1 MAFLLPYS
9 KVHPQR
15 TWTMEETKI
24 PSQRS
29 WAVQEAKIP
38 HRPNSPSRVS
48 RPKRKKDLSGAVVVN
63 PSFLRRNNEPE
74 ETIEEE
80 IEVQLMEPP
89 RAFQCPKRVA
99 RKENLNVMREHQ
111 CFVKN
116 VEESKSSEKPSPR
129 SKIYGVMLTTVVVVS
144 MVSFLL
150 IVLFLCGFIGIR
162 NCPCGDRQEL
172 SGTRRSQSVG
182 GADEV
187 GKISENKTA
196 WERRLFLLMEQ
207 RIEEREL
214 KLREETNTSKTL
226 IESLKVQLQEQ
237 RLSQENK
244 TKDLS
249 VRLELTQRELKSL
262 KVQLTVRTVAL
273 WNSQNSTLAELDKLK
288 TVWTAVNITAEKT
301 SNLTDKVDREF
312 KKVRRTV
319 SETSKNLTKLTSSTK
334 DLKLEIEDEIKTLWL
349 NLNQSNKYSRTLK
362 NYMQSFKENVTH
374 HSHKLEARIEKE
386 EQNSNNTKIVTD
398 KHLTKIQNLEILM
411 NVTRHEAEKAN
422 WQHSTA
428 LWSAGNFT
436 LKEFHRVW
444 TAVNASQAVLSKK
457 LRKVRNNFARKLN
470 QSIVLLQSSDSSLFA
485 SMAGINATITE
496 KVNSVSKMMG
506 PIGPRGFNGSQG
518 PPGPMGSIGP
528 AGPSGTGDLSTCQYR
543 TKNEKEISGSKT
555 TITALS
561 EPDDKRVIGVTCSAD
576 YEAEN
581 NLFSRMDNTRTYSC
595 NCRRTPAPPG
605 VLNTGNKCFIH
616 YWECPLK
623 T

>member
-1 MAFLLPYS
+1 M
-9 KVHPQR
+9 
-15 TWTMEETKI
+15 
-24 PSQRS
+24 
-29 WAVQEAKIP
+29 
-38 HRPNSPSRVS
+38 
-48 RPKRKKDLSGAVVVN
+48 
-63 PSFLRRNNEPE
+63 
-74 ETIEEE
+74 
-80 IEVQLMEPP
+80 
-89 RAFQCPKRVA
+89 
-99 RKENLNVMREHQ
+99 
-111 CFVKN
+111 
-116 VEESKSSEKPSPR
+116 
-129 SKIYGVMLTTVVVVS
+129 
-144 MVSFLL
+144 
-150 IVLFLCGFIGIR
+150 
-162 NCPCGDRQEL
+162 
-172 SGTRRSQSVG
+172 
-182 GADEV
+182 
-187 GKISENKTA
+187 
-196 WERRLFLLMEQ
+196 
-207 RIEEREL
+207 
-214 KLREETNTSKTL
+214 
-226 IESLKVQLQEQ
+226 
-237 RLSQENK
+237 
-244 TKDLS
+244 
-249 VRLELTQRELKSL
+249 ELTQRELKSL
-262 KVQLTVRTVAL
+262 KVQLTARTVAL

-319 SETSKNLTKLTSSTK
+319 SETSKNLTELTSSTK

-349 NLNQSNKYSRTLK
+349 NLNESNKYSRTLK

-398 KHLTKIQNLEILM
+398 KHLRKIQNLEILM

-436 LKEFHRVW
+436 LKEFLRVW
-444 TAVNASQAVLSKK
+444 TAVNASQAVFSQE

-528 AGPSGTGDLSTCQYR
+528 AGPSGTGDLSTCQYGSKSILE
-543 TKNEKEISGSKT
+543 TSGSDVT
-555 TITALS
+555 TVALS
-561 EPDDKRVIGVTCSAD
+561 EPVDKRVIGVTCSAD

-581 NLFSRMDNTRTYSC
+581 NLVSKMDKKRIYSC
-595 NCRRTPAPPG
+595 NCRRTPAAAG
-605 VLNTGNKCFIH
+605 SFSTNKTCFIH

-623 T
+623 S

>member
-1 MAFLLPYS
+1 
-9 KVHPQR
+9 
-15 TWTMEETKI
+15 MEETKI

-48 RPKRKKDLSGAVVVN
+48 RPNRKKDLSGAVVVN

-89 RAFQCPKRVA
+89 RVFQCPKRVA

-144 MVSFLL
+144 IVSFLL

-172 SGTRRSQSVG
+172 SGSRRSQSVG

-187 GKISENKTA
+187 GKNSENKTA

-214 KLREETNTSKTL
+214 KLRNETNTLKTL

-249 VRLELTQRELKSL
+249 IRLELTQRELKSL

-349 NLNQSNKYSRTLK
+349 NLNESNKYSRTLK

-398 KHLTKIQNLEILM
+398 KHLRKIQNLEILM
-411 NVTRHEAEKAN
+411 SVTRQEAEEAN

-428 LWSAGNFT
+428 LWSSGNFT
-436 LKEFHRVW
+436 LKEFLRVW
-444 TAVNASQAVLSKK
+444 TAVNASQAVFSQE
-457 LRKVRNNFARKLN
+457 LRKVGNNFARKLN

-528 AGPSGTGDLSTCQYR
+528 AGPSGTGNLSTCQY
-543 TKNEKEISGSKT
+543 GSKSMVETPGSDVT
-555 TITALS
+555 TVALN
-561 EPDDKRVIGVTCSAD
+561 EPVDKRVIGVTCSAN

-581 NLFSRMDNTRTYSC
+581 NLVSKMEKTRKYSC

-605 VLNTGNKCFIH
+605 VLSSGNICFIH

>member
-48 RPKRKKDLSGAVVVN
+48 RPNRKKDLSGAVVVN

-89 RAFQCPKRVA
+89 RVFQCPKRVA

-144 MVSFLL
+144 IVSFLL

-172 SGTRRSQSVG
+172 SGSRRSQSVG

-187 GKISENKTA
+187 GKNSENKTA

-214 KLREETNTSKTL
+214 K
-226 IESLKVQLQEQ
+226 
-237 RLSQENK
+237 ENK

-249 VRLELTQRELKSL
+249 IRLELTQRELKSL

-349 NLNQSNKYSRTLK
+349 NLNQSNKYSRRLK

-374 HSHKLEARIEKE
+374 HSQKLEARIEKE

-398 KHLTKIQNLEILM
+398 KHLRKIQNLEILM
-411 NVTRHEAEKAN
+411 NVTRQEAEEAN

-436 LKEFHRVW
+436 LKEFLRVW
-444 TAVNASQAVLSKK
+444 TTVNASQAVFSQE

-470 QSIVLLQSSDSSLFA
+470 QSTVLLKSSDSSLFA
-485 SMAGINATITE
+485 SIAGINATITE
-496 KVNSVSKMMG
+496 KVNNVSKMMG

-518 PPGPMGSIGP
+518 PTGPTGSIGP
-528 AGPSGTGDLSTCQYR
+528 AGPKGTGDLSTCQYQ
-543 TKNEKEISGSKT
+543 TLEDEETPGSKT
-555 TITALS
+555 VIIKLN
-561 EPDDKRVIGVTCSAD
+561 EPSGKRVIGVTCSAD
-576 YEAEN
+576 YVAEK
-581 NLFSRMDNTRTYSC
+581 NLSSRFQNSIQQYFCTCKTEIAYQAKLRKKGSC
-595 NCRRTPAPPG
+595 SM
-605 VLNTGNKCFIH
+605 H
-616 YWECPLK
+616 YWQCPLRS
-623 T
+623 

>member
-196 WERRLFLLMEQ
+196 WERRL
-207 RIEEREL
+207 
-214 KLREETNTSKTL
+214 LREETNTSKTL

-496 KVNSVSKMMG
+496 K
-506 PIGPRGFNGSQG
+506 
-518 PPGPMGSIGP
+518 
-528 AGPSGTGDLSTCQYR
+528 
-543 TKNEKEISGSKT
+543 
-555 TITALS
+555 
-561 EPDDKRVIGVTCSAD
+561 DKRVIGVTCSAD

>member
-48 RPKRKKDLSGAVVVN
+48 RPNRKKDLSGAVVVN

-89 RAFQCPKRVA
+89 RVFQCPKRVA

-144 MVSFLL
+144 IVSFLL

-172 SGTRRSQSVG
+172 SGSRRSQSVG

-187 GKISENKTA
+187 GKNSENKTA

-214 KLREETNTSKTL
+214 K
-226 IESLKVQLQEQ
+226 
-237 RLSQENK
+237 ENK

-249 VRLELTQRELKSL
+249 IRLELTQRELKSL

-349 NLNQSNKYSRTLK
+349 NLNQSNKYSRRLK

-374 HSHKLEARIEKE
+374 HSQKLEARIEKE

-398 KHLTKIQNLEILM
+398 KHLRKIQNLEILM
-411 NVTRHEAEKAN
+411 NVTRQEAEEAN

-436 LKEFHRVW
+436 LKEFLRVW
-444 TAVNASQAVLSKK
+444 TTVNASQAVFSQE

-470 QSIVLLQSSDSSLFA
+470 QSTVLLKSSDSSLFA
-485 SMAGINATITE
+485 SIAGINATITE
-496 KVNSVSKMMG
+496 KVNNVSKMMG

-518 PPGPMGSIGP
+518 PTGPMGSIGP
-528 AGPSGTGDLSTCQYR
+528 AGPKGTGDLSTCQYQ
-543 TKNEKEISGSKT
+543 TLEDEETPGAKTVIVKLNEPSG
-555 TITALS
+555 
-561 EPDDKRVIGVTCSAD
+561 KRVIGVTCSAN
-576 YEAEN
+576 YAAEK
-581 NLFSRMDNTRTYSC
+581 NLSSRFHNKIQQYFCTCKTEIAYDPLLRKKGSC
-595 NCRRTPAPPG
+595 SM
-605 VLNTGNKCFIH
+605 H
-616 YWECPLK
+616 YWQCPLRS
-623 T
+623 

>member
-1 MAFLLPYS
+1 
-9 KVHPQR
+9 
-15 TWTMEETKI
+15 MEETKI

-48 RPKRKKDLSGAVVVN
+48 RPNRKKDFSGAVVVN

-89 RAFQCPKRVA
+89 RVFQCPKRVA

-116 VEESKSSEKPSPR
+116 VEESKSSEKPSSR
-129 SKIYGVMLTTVVVVS
+129 SKIYGVMLTAVVVVS
-144 MVSFLL
+144 MVSFVL

-187 GKISENKTA
+187 GKNSENKTA

-214 KLREETNTSKTL
+214 KLREETNTLKTL

-288 TVWTAVNITAEKT
+288 TVWTAVNITSEKT

-349 NLNQSNKYSRTLK
+349 NLNQSNKYSRRLK
-362 NYMQSFKENVTH
+362 NYMQLFKENVTH

-411 NVTRHEAEKAN
+411 NVTRQEAEEAN

-436 LKEFHRVW
+436 LKEFLRVW
-444 TAVNASQAVLSKK
+444 TAVNASQAVFSQE
-457 LRKVRNNFARKLN
+457 LRKVRNNFSRKLN

-485 SMAGINATITE
+485 LMAGINATITE
-496 KVNSVSKMMG
+496 KVNNVSKMMG

-518 PPGPMGSIGP
+518 LPGPMGSIGP
-528 AGPSGTGDLSTCQYR
+528 AGPKGTGDLSSCQYK
-543 TKNEKEISGSKT
+543 TLKGQEVPGSDEVIVNLDEPSG
-555 TITALS
+555 
-561 EPDDKRVIGVTCSAD
+561 KRVIGVTCSAT
-576 YEAEN
+576 YVAEKNLSSRFQN
-581 NLFSRMDNTRTYSC
+581 NIQQYFCTCKTEIAYKSHLRDKGSC
-595 NCRRTPAPPG
+595 SM
-605 VLNTGNKCFIH
+605 H
-616 YWECPLK
+616 YWQCPLRS
-623 T
+623 